1 MALVKCKECGHAV
14 STQAKACPK
23 CGARP
28 QARAS
33 YLWLILGIP
42 AGAVA
47 IFLVIGL
54 LNSSPEKSKARRA
67 IELCW
72 DSVDAQNPLSGAHD
86 LAARTCQGM
95 VRDFESKYG
104 RAPSL
109 RRY

>member
-1 MALVKCKECGHAV
+1 MTLVKCKECGNPV
-14 STQAKACPK
+14 STEAKACPQ

-28 QARAS
+28 QAKAS
-33 YLWLILGIP
+33 YLWLILGLP
-42 AGAVA
+42 AGAIA
-47 IFLVIGL
+47 LFLGVGFM
-54 LNSSPEKSKARRA
+54 NSSPEKSTARRA
-67 IELCW
+67 IDLCW

-86 LAARTCQGM
+86 LAAKTCQGM